1 MDPAVLHGHADG
13 LTLGSA
19 PCRLEPRL
27 DGELHVADLLE
38 VGHVSDRLMFE
49 GINPGN
55 SIEGYVFFDVP
66 KGTTVSK
73 LELHDSMLS
82 GGITV
87 RLWAA
92 FAPTCSE

>member
-1 MDPAVLHGHADG
+1 
-13 LTLGSA
+13 
-19 PCRLEPRL
+19 
-27 DGELHVADLLE
+27 
-38 VGHVSDRLMFE
+38 MFE

-73 LELHDSMLS
+73 LELHDSMRS